1 MVGTVHALES
11 GLFTAPLGAA
21 YIIGRRCVV
30 HVAASTSL
38 ASMCFLWERY
48 FCSNLDSK
56 NRSRVSTKETFVVA
70 AGVCRGTDLQMAGYV
85 MPREGV
91 DPHDLEDPGRHRL
104 VDAQLLHRLNES
116 PVKLRRPIHLC

>member
-21 YIIGRRCVV
+21 YIGRRCVV

-48 FCSNLDSK
+48 FCRWLAMLCRVRESIPMISRILDGTALSMP
-56 NRSRVSTKETFVVA
+56 SSSTA
-70 AGVCRGTDLQMAGYV
+70 
-85 MPREGV
+85 
-91 DPHDLEDPGRHRL
+91 
-104 VDAQLLHRLNES
+104 
-116 PVKLRRPIHLC
+116 

>member
-21 YIIGRRCVV
+21 YIGRRCVV

-48 FCSNLDSK
+48 FCFNLDSQ
-56 NRSRVSTKETFVVA
+56 NRSRVSTK
-70 AGVCRGTDLQMAGYV
+70 
-85 MPREGV
+85 
-91 DPHDLEDPGRHRL
+91 
-104 VDAQLLHRLNES
+104 
-116 PVKLRRPIHLC
+116 